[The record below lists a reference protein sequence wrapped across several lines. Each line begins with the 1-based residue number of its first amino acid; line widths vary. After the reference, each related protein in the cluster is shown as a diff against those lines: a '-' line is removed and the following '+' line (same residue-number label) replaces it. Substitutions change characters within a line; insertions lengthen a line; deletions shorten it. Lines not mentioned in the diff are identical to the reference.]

1 MKLLAIFLSS
11 LMLVA
16 CGGGGETASVTAQNS
31 VPRPAV
37 NAARVSGA
45 GGVAVHMYQA
55 LYGMAPSYASLN
67 NYTIQ
72 ASVDAPA
79 FAKNLT
85 AAFATTSDT
94 ALAKLLLA
102 NLGITASTVPA
113 VNLQGQSEYGL
124 LLDALTQLFGYY
136 GTTARGQIILNVTNL
151 LVDLENDAT
160 YGGAAIAYNKQAWAN
175 FAYGTNPVNTLA
187 AVALPN
193 NETITVQPSGSA
205 QSMTA
210 GGVTVTVP
218 GSLLTNAAT
227 LTVATSTKM
236 PQLPALASE
245 AKVLDTFDITLGNS
259 ATFDQQLSLGIP
271 YNTANLDPGVAEGKN
286 LWVAYWNEQDSV
298 WMPQRAEIDTSRKLI
313 VVGTD
318 HLSTWSDYVL
328 WGYLSVSSADGQY
341 EVWFNPNHAQPRTDV
356 PAGYTMRDL
365 ATEVLTDLKTAREAY
380 EAAGFTPL
388 GYKVKAVLVN
398 ETSQRRSVS
407 GEIWLD
413 RREMTSLKKVRND
426 TAHEMFHAFQG
437 RYFSVF
443 NMKNKVW
450 WIEGTPDYAAAMV
463 AWNGALAL
471 DPLDP
476 NYFDDSVFLNLD
488 THGYQMNQFI
498 HYLVTRRNASFKAMW
513 DAVATNSGF
522 GDSGSL
528 AFQNYVSTAAGKPFA
543 SVWADYV
550 DYAIF
555 SASSPMPLGVTK
567 MGTLKLT
574 DAASQGS
581 STVSVP
587 SYAAHIVGVNVVP
600 ATGMQSRI
608 VIVSAVGLTTG
619 PTVEIWQLQGVTT
632 ATGVLKKVLVS
643 DSDSATFDLAATD
656 SLYAVVI
663 NTTAI
668 SQNVS
673 VTAATS
679 ARLINKGNGTI
690 YDTVSNLT
698 WLMYADC
705 FGQLVS
711 WDSAF
716 AKANTLVSGQC
727 QLTDGSKAGDWH
739 LPTSTELS
747 TLAAYNET
755 SLTAAGFMFTHIPW
769 FSGLTVAKMFWSSTT
784 YASDANRAWYWS
796 LYDNRAHTNTKNFQA
811 AVWPVRSGQ

>member
-1 MKLLAIFLSS
+1 MKLIAIFLSS

-16 CGGGGETASVTAQNS
+16 CGGGSETASVAMQNS

-45 GGVAVHMYQA
+45 GGVAVHMHQA
-55 LYGMAPSYASLN
+55 LYGLAPSYASLN
-67 NYTIQ
+67 NYTMQ
-72 ASVDAPA
+72 ANADASA
-79 FAKNLT
+79 FAKNL
-85 AAFATTSDT
+85 ADAFATTSDT
-94 ALAKLLLA
+94 VLAKRVLD
-102 NLGITASTVPA
+102 NLGISASTVPA
-113 VNLQGQSEYGL
+113 INPQGQSEYGL
-124 LLDALTQLFGYY
+124 LVGALGQLFAHY
-136 GTTARGQIILNVTNL
+136 GTAARGQIILNATNL
-151 LVDLENDAT
+151 LVDLENDPT
-160 YGGAAIAYNKQAWAN
+160 YGGVAIAFNKQASAN
-175 FAYGTNPVNTLA
+175 FAYGTNPTNTLS

-193 NETITVQPSGSA
+193 NESITVQASGSA
-205 QSMTA
+205 QSIAA

-218 GSLLTNAAT
+218 GNLLASAAT

-245 AKVLDTFDITLGNS
+245 AKVLDTFDITLGS
-259 ATFDQQLSLGIP
+259 AATFNQQLSLGIP
-271 YNTANLDPGVAEGKN
+271 YNPANLDPGVAEGKN
-286 LWVAYWNEQDSV
+286 LWVASWDEQNSV
-298 WMPQRAEIDTSRKLI
+298 WMPQRAEVDTARKLI

-328 WGYLSVSSADGQY
+328 WGYLSVSSTDGQY

-388 GYKVKAVLVN
+388 GYKVKAVLFN

-413 RREMTSLKKVRND
+413 RREMTSLNKVRND

-463 AWNGALAL
+463 AWNGALPL

-513 DAVATNSGF
+513 DAVATNSSF

-567 MGTLKLT
+567 MGTIKLT
-574 DAASQGS
+574 DAASQNS

-587 SYAAHIVGVNVVP
+587 SYAAQVVGVNAVP

-608 VIVSAVGLTTG
+608 VKVSASGLKAG
-619 PTVEIWQLQGVTT
+619 PTMEIWQLQGVTT
-632 ATGVLKKVLVS
+632 GTGVLKNVLVS
-643 DSDSATFDLAATD
+643 DTDSATFDLAATD

-663 NTTAI
+663 NTTAVT
-668 SQNVS
+668 QNVT
-673 VTAATS
+673 VTASTTTKS
-679 ARLINKGNGTI
+679 RFTDKGNGTI
-690 YDTVSNLT
+690 YDSFNNLT
-698 WLMYADC
+698 WLKNDTC
-705 FGQLVS
+705 FGYIAWS
-711 WDSAF
+711 SAL
-716 AKANTLVSGQC
+716 ARSSTMASGQC
-727 QLTDGSKAGDWH
+727 GVTDGSAAGDWR
-739 LPTSTELS
+739 LPTESELRS
-747 TLAAYNET
+747 IVTDKQTVYTLN
-755 SLTAAGFMFTHIPW
+755 AAGFNVDYAY
-769 FSGLTVAKMFWSSTT
+769 SFWSSTT
-784 YASDANRAWYWS
+784 HSSDANRAWWLQISGMSILTMYAS
-796 LYDNRAHTNTKNFQA
+796 DKNQFKYA
-811 AVWPVRSGQ
+811 WMVRNGQ

>member
-1 MKLLAIFLSS
+1 
-11 LMLVA
+11 MLVA
-16 CGGGGETASVTAQNS
+16 CGGGGETASVATQNS
-31 VPRPAV
+31 VARPVA

-45 GGVAVHMYQA
+45 GGVAVHMHQA
-55 LYGMAPSYASLN
+55 LYGLAPSYASLN
-67 NYTIQ
+67 NYTMQ
-72 ASVDAPA
+72 ANADASA

-85 AAFATTSDT
+85 DAFAATSDT
-94 ALAKLLLA
+94 ALAKLVLN
-102 NLGITASTVPA
+102 NLGISASTVPA

-124 LLDALTQLFGYY
+124 LLEALGQLFAYY
-136 GTTARGQIILNVTNL
+136 GTAARGQIILNATNL
-151 LVDLENDAT
+151 LVDLENDGT
-160 YGGAAIAYNKQAWAN
+160 YGGAAIAYNKQASAN
-175 FAYGTNPVNTLA
+175 FAYGTNPANTLA
-187 AVALPN
+187 ALALPN
-193 NETITVQPSGSA
+193 NETITVQPSGSV
-205 QSMTA
+205 QSIAA
-210 GGVTVTVP
+210 GSVTVTVP
-218 GSLLTNAAT
+218 GNFLASAAT

-245 AKVLDTFDITLGNS
+245 AKVLDTFDITLGN
-259 ATFDQQLSLGIP
+259 ATTFEQQLSLGIP
-271 YNTANLDPGVAEGKN
+271 YNPINLDPGVAEGKN
-286 LWVAYWNEQDSV
+286 LWVASWDEQNSV
-298 WMPQRAEIDTSRKLI
+298 WMPQRAEVDTVRKLI

-328 WGYLSVSSADGQY
+328 WGYLSVSSTDGQY
-341 EVWFNPNHAQPRTDV
+341 EVWFNPNHPQPRTDV

-388 GYKVKAVLVN
+388 GYKVKAVLFN

-413 RREMTSLKKVRND
+413 RREMTSLNKVRND

-437 RYFSVF
+437 KYFSAF
-443 NMKNKVW
+443 NMKNKIW

-463 AWNGALAL
+463 AWNGALPL
-471 DPLDP
+471 DTLDP

-513 DAVATNSGF
+513 DAVATNSSF

-528 AFQNYVSTAAGKPFA
+528 VFQNYVSTATGKPFA

-567 MGTLKLT
+567 MSTLKLT
-574 DAASQGS
+574 DAASQNS

-587 SYAAHIVGVNVVP
+587 SYAAQVVGVNVVP

-608 VIVSAVGLTTG
+608 VKVSASGLTAG

-632 ATGVLKKVLVS
+632 GTGVLKNVLVS
-643 DSDSATFDLAATD
+643 DTDSATFDLAATD

-668 SQNVS
+668 SRDVT

-679 ARLINKGNGTI
+679 ARLINRGNGTI
-690 YDTVSNLT
+690 YDTVNNLT
-698 WLMYADC
+698 WLMYVDC
-705 FGQLVS
+705 FGQLIS

-716 AKANTLVSGQC
+716 VSANTLGAGQC

-739 LPTSTELS
+739 LPTITELGTIAGYKES
-747 TLAAYNET
+747 NLR
-755 SLTAAGFMFTHIPW
+755 AAGFMFEHIPYA
-769 FSGLTVAKMFWSSTT
+769 SGNTVAKMFWSSTS
-784 YASDANRAWYWS
+784 YASDAKRAWYWS
-796 LYDNRAHTNTKNFQA
+796 LYDDRAHTNTKDFQA